1 MIRDKEFFKFGL
13 ISLVVFCLGHARLS
27 FAEKP
32 MEQIKSTVE
41 RHTQLLQEA
50 RADLSA
56 SKAETAQAIRENLLP
71 RFDFAEMAKQSL
83 GRYWKKLDG
92 RQAEFVSTFTDFVG
106 SSYMAT
112 LESYRGEKIVYLRE
126 RVDQDLAQVDTQV
139 VMSKG
144 DPLPVTYRLHL
155 MADDW
160 KIYDVVID
168 NISLVGNFRSQFS
181 RTLAHASFD
190 ELLRKM
196 REKGSGRS
204 IEKAND
210 K

>member
-71 RFDFAEMAKQSL
+71 RFDFTEMAKQSL
-83 GRYWKKLDG
+83 GSYWKNLGG
-92 RQAEFVSTFTDFVG
+92 REEEFVSAFTDFVAN
-106 SSYMAT
+106 SYTGTVA
-112 LESYRGEKIVYLRE
+112 SYRGEKIVYLRE
-126 RVDQDLAQVDTQV
+126 QMDQTLAQVDTRI

-144 DPLPVTYRLHL
+144 DPLSINYRLHL
-155 MADDW
+155 IVDDW

-168 NISLVGNFRSQFS
+168 DIGLVSNFRSQF
-181 RTLAHASFD
+181 RRILAHGSFD

-196 REKGSGRS
+196 REKG
-204 IEKAND
+204 
-210 K
+210 